1 MDDSFSYGGRKKKHR
16 SSIRPR
22 RPRRSEPDP
31 PPKHAASRRTL
42 SVDGRRLAFGAI
54 GLGLAA
60 VSIWGFLQLDG
71 SDTSGDGPGSG
82 TPVGSTADIQ
92 AKQTAASAVEMVQTL
107 YTSEGSFATVTPREL
122 RASGSEAHYSPRAST
137 GADTVSVASTVEGVG
152 IAVRSSSGTCFY
164 AHVIPSGIAYGT
176 GSPCT
181 GEAALKAA
189 APAWPSQST

>member
-1 MDDSFSYGGRKKKHR
+1 MDDSFSFGGRKKHR

-42 SVDGRRLAFGAI
+42 SVDRRRVAFGAI
-54 GLGLAA
+54 GLVLAA
-60 VSIWGFLQLDG
+60 ASIWGFLHLEG
-71 SDTSGDGPGSG
+71 SDTSGDASGSG
-82 TPVGSTADIQ
+82 APFGSPADIQ
-92 AKQTAASAVEMVQTL
+92 AKQTAVSAVETVQSL
-107 YTSEGSFATVTPREL
+107 YASKGSFATVTPSEL
-122 RASGSEAHYSPRAST
+122 RATGSATGYSARAST
-137 GADTVSVASTVEGVG
+137 DANTVSVASTVEGVG

-164 AHVIPSGIAYGT
+164 AHVIPSGITYGT

>member
-1 MDDSFSYGGRKKKHR
+1 MDDSFSYGGRKKHR
-16 SSIRPR
+16 SSVRPR

-31 PPKHAASRRTL
+31 PPKHAASRRTV
-42 SVDGRRLAFGAI
+42 SIDGRRLALGAI
-54 GLGLAA
+54 GLVLAA
-60 VSIWGFLQLDG
+60 VSIWGFLHLEG
-71 SDTSGDGPGSG
+71 SDTSGDGSGTG
-82 TPVGSTADIQ
+82 TPVGSTADFQ
-92 AKQTAASAVEMVQTL
+92 AKQTAASAVETVQSL
-107 YTSEGSFATVTPREL
+107 YASEGSFATVTPREL
-122 RASGSEAHYSPRAST
+122 RASGSEAHYAARAST
-137 GADTVSVASTVEGVG
+137 AADTVSVASTVEGVG

>member
-1 MDDSFSYGGRKKKHR
+1 MDDSFSFGGRKKHR
-16 SSIRPR
+16 SSVRTR
-22 RPRRSEPDP
+22 RRWRSEPDP
-31 PPKHAASRRTL
+31 PPKHAASRRTV

-54 GLGLAA
+54 GLVLAA
-60 VSIWGFLQLDG
+60 VSIWGFLHLEG
-71 SDTSGDGPGSG
+71 SDASGDESGTG

-92 AKQTAASAVEMVQTL
+92 AKQTAAVAVETVQSL
-107 YTSEGSFATVTPREL
+107 YASEGSFTTVTPREL
-122 RASGSEAHYSPRAST
+122 RASGSDAHYSPRAST
-137 GADTVSVASTVEGVG
+137 APDTVSVASTVEGVG

-164 AHVIPSGIAYGT
+164 AHVVPSGIAYGT